1 MTFRKASKRLALA
14 MGTAAF
20 MLSVAGALTPASA
33 AGADWMFYSG
43 ADNLKC
49 LLGST
54 ASDRAWVDTDC
65 GAGAGPLWHWGTES
79 NQWDGH
85 TMKRLVSNANGG
97 CLTTDSGAAQNDV
110 YVAPCGNGRSGQF
123 WTADGKYMQNQNHS
137 YLSFSGVGAAIY
149 TVTTLNE
156 NTCKWFDYVV

>member
-1 MTFRKASKRLALA
+1 MTFRRTSKRLALSVGA
-14 MGTAAF
+14 AAF
-20 MLSVAGALTPASA
+20 MLSMAGALTPASA
-33 AGADWMFYSG
+33 AGADWVFFPD
-43 ADNLKC
+43 ADNGKC

-54 ASDRAWVDTDC
+54 ASNNAWVGTDC

-79 NQWDGH
+79 NQWEGH
-85 TMKRLVSNANGG
+85 SMKRLVSNANGG
-97 CLTTDSGAAQNDV
+97 CLTTDSGATKNDV

-149 TVTTLNE
+149 TVTTLNDA
-156 NTCKWFDYVV
+156 TCMWHDYVV